1 MAISPGSSPW
11 LSAVLRVSLRF
22 ALAGYSQA
30 MATNET
36 HDPGMKSWVES
47 ANDPGTDFPIQ
58 NLALCSFEKS
68 HDGHTHDHM
77 GVRIGDQILDVSM
90 LHEAG
95 FFAEGSPGGG
105 DEMIDMC
112 LEIPCWIAI
121 ADTPAT
127 WPVLRR
133 MLQKFLRADLHVGQ
147 QGRRLRQ
154 KAMLA
159 ATDVKLGPPISTFNY
174 TDFYASKHHASN
186 VGAMFRPDNP
196 LLPNYTH
203 VPIGYHGRAS
213 SIVVS
218 GRDVRR
224 PSGQQSPPDAD
235 PKAGPSFGPCK
246 LLDYELELAL
256 VVGQRSKL
264 GYPIPMGEVSKH
276 MFGMLILNDWSAR
289 DMQKWEYQ
297 PLGPFLAK
305 NFATTISPYVV
316 TMEALEPFRVPGP
329 ERGGDDPKPLPYLQ
343 SAEDWGLDI
352 TCEVWLQSAQMREKA
367 AAPVMVSRGSFKHM
381 YWTLAQMLVHHASN
395 GCNMMPGDLLG
406 SGTISGPEKSSRGCL
421 LELTWDGNGPDGK
434 PKPRV
439 PVTLPTGETRTFL
452 ADGDEVIIKA
462 YCEREGFRRVG
473 FGECRG
479 KIVSGV

>member
-1 MAISPGSSPW
+1 MP
-11 LSAVLRVSLRF
+11 
-22 ALAGYSQA
+22 
-30 MATNET
+30 TNET
-36 HDPGMKSWVES
+36 HDPALKSWVES
-47 ANDPGTDFPIQ
+47 ANDPATDFPIQ

-68 HDGHTHDHM
+68 HDGHAHDHM
-77 GVRIGDQILDVSM
+77 GVRIGDQILDVTM

-95 FFAEGSPGGG
+95 FFSAEGGENA
-105 DEMIDMC
+105 DESLDMC
-112 LEIPCWIAI
+112 LRFPYWGAI

-133 MLQKFLRADLHVGQ
+133 TLQRFLRADTHVGQ

-154 KAMLA
+154 KALLTA
-159 ATDVKLGPPISTFNY
+159 SEVKLGHPISTFGY
-174 TDFYASKHHASN
+174 TDFYASKHHATN

-196 LLPNYTH
+196 LLPNYKH

-218 GRDVRR
+218 GAEIRR
-224 PSGQQSPPDAD
+224 PNGQQSPPEGDA
-235 PKAGPSFGPCK
+235 KALPGFGPCK
-246 LLDYELELAL
+246 MLDYEMELAL
-256 VVGQRSKL
+256 VVGHRTRL
-264 GYPIPMGEVSKH
+264 GAPIPIAEASRH

-305 NFATTISPYVV
+305 NFATTISSYVV
-316 TMEALEPFRVPGP
+316 TMEALEPFRIPGP
-329 ERGGDDPKPLPYLQ
+329 ERGPEDPETLPYLR
-343 SAEDWGLDI
+343 STEDWGFDV
-352 TCEVWLQSAQMREKA
+352 TCEVWLQSAAMREKN
-367 AAPVMVSRGSFKHM
+367 AAPVKISSGSFKHM

-434 PKPRV
+434 PKPRT
-439 PVTLPTGETRTFL
+439 PITLPTGETRTFL
-452 ADGDEVIIKA
+452 QDGDEVIMKA
-462 YCEREGFRRVG
+462 YCEKEGFRRIG

-479 KIVSGV
+479 RILPAVTI